1 MKLSIVSKTFRI
13 HDNPF
18 LDSDIYIIYIDKKE
32 YGPNQKVFL
41 DQVLKLHLQDLS
53 SHQIN
58 PIIITSLRKLSTFVK
73 GKDIDIFVDFFD
85 PLIKMPFS
93 KFHYLPTW
101 CLIDW
106 TDKVDMIRGWFLPE
120 GLKNHQKFKEYTIAN
135 KRNEY
140 QSKLKKT
147 IPVSELKSTYKFS
160 TNKSVV
166 PLPDNNLDQWVLT
179 KLHQTSFM
187 NNPSW
192 FKPDTS
198 PTTSLTNNSE
208 YLPDILKSSKLS
220 PYISLG
226 VLSPVTAYHFYSN
239 EKKMGSSRDQ
249 LLFREIFHACGQM
262 PEYWDQNQFGQI
274 YHWKEKATPEWISYI
289 NGTTGRED
297 VDWAM
302 KQLKNE
308 GWIHHL
314 ARHLVADYLTR
325 GVLEISWIEGMNW
338 FKQTLVDHDKYVNR
352 GNWMWLSGTAF
363 STKQRSFY
371 HYNPDNYLKNKD
383 KKLKVN
389 KV

>member
-1 MKLSIVSKTFRI
+1 
-13 HDNPF
+13 
-18 LDSDIYIIYIDKKE
+18 
-32 YGPNQKVFL
+32 
-41 DQVLKLHLQDLS
+41 
-53 SHQIN
+53 
-58 PIIITSLRKLSTFVK
+58 
-73 GKDIDIFVDFFD
+73 
-85 PLIKMPFS
+85 
-93 KFHYLPTW
+93 
-101 CLIDW
+101 
-106 TDKVDMIRGWFLPE
+106 
-120 GLKNHQKFKEYTIAN
+120 
-135 KRNEY
+135 
-140 QSKLKKT
+140 
-147 IPVSELKSTYKFS
+147 
-160 TNKSVV
+160 
-166 PLPDNNLDQWVLT
+166 
-179 KLHQTSFM
+179 M

-198 PTTSLTNNSE
+198 PTTSLTNNSD

-226 VLSPVTAYHFYSN
+226 VLSPVTVYNFYSN

-262 PEYWDQNQFGQI
+262 PEYWNQDQFGKI
-274 YHWKEKATPEWISYI
+274 YQWKEKDITEWTNYI

-338 FKQTLVDHDKYVNR
+338 FKETLVDHDKYVNR

-383 KKLKVN
+383 KKLKV
-389 KV
+389 KKI